1 MKKAMSLILALV
13 VCLSLAACGEDEMED
28 TRRLF
33 TGQLNADFFLY
44 CRRTYAEVKK
54 AEPEI
59 ADLSIDGD
67 TWTAKGKL
75 VVTDNYGDTYAG
87 KFTVVYTLNE
97 EKTSFHNELWDLETP
112 TKQ

>member
-1 MKKAMSLILALV
+1 MKKTMSWILALV
-13 VCLSLAACGEDEMED
+13 MCLSLAACGEDEMEHS
-28 TRRLF
+28 REIF
-33 TGQLNADFFLY
+33 QGQLKQDFTQY
-44 CRRTYAEVKK
+44 CRSTYAEVKK

-75 VVTDNYGDTYAG
+75 VVTDNYGDIYTG

-97 EKTSFHNELWDLETP
+97 DKTYFHNELWDLETP